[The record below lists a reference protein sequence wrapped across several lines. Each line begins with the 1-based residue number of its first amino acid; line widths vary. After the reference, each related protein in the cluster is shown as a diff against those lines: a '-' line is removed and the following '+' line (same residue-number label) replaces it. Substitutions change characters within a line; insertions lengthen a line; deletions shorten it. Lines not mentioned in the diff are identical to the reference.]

1 MKRIILIFALFVLSL
16 APAWAQDYDF
26 SAVCPS
32 GQTLYYKISGGNA
45 TVTSPDF
52 WGDYTGN
59 LVIPSSVSYGGTTY
73 TVTSIDV
80 MAFGGCY
87 DHLTSVTIPNT
98 VTSIGDLAFSTC
110 LGLTNVTIPNSVTSI
125 GAFAFAHCYN
135 LVNFTIPNSVT
146 TIGDFAFFGVRNII
160 YHGSATGS
168 PWNALGV
175 NGYVEEPF
183 IFSDATKTH
192 LCGCLYSANSAVIPN
207 SVTTI
212 EDWAFFNCS
221 LSSVTIPS
229 SVTSIGEHAFD
240 GCQLL
245 GTIVCK
251 SSTPPFAGGEGTFWS
266 VNSSCPIF
274 VPCGSTSAYLNAP
287 GWDQFTNF
295 IEDINYNISA
305 VSADNAMGS
314 VSVTQQPT
322 CTLPAIIQATP
333 ADNYTFDH
341 WSDGNTDNPRTL
353 TLIQDT
359 VLTAYFLST
368 DFIFEDAAHT
378 RLLRYVGHDSVIT
391 IPSTV
396 TTILERAF
404 QDCTTLTSGT
414 IPSSVTS
421 IGDYVFDG
429 CSNLT
434 SISIPNSITSI
445 SWEAFRG
452 CTSLAD
458 LTIPNS
464 VTTIG
469 GEAFV
474 GCAFTNIVIPN
485 SVTLLYGFAFSQ
497 CENLTDVTLSNSI
510 TTIMENTFTG
520 CRSLRNITIPNSVTT
535 IEHAAFYNC
544 SSLTDITLPNSVE
557 RIGEYAFNYC
567 GSLTNIILPTS
578 LTYIDNAAFAYCE
591 SLNNVTIPNSVTS
604 IGYEAFAYCS
614 SLTSITIP
622 NSVTSIKDGTFDY
635 CSSLTSITIPSSVT
649 TIGYEAFDHC
659 SNLDTIVFESS
670 IPPSISYSGYT
681 EVDPAYVLK
690 GVSANCKVFVPCG
703 SAAAYRAD
711 SQWGRFAHIIESG
724 SHAFSATSVAEAMGQ
739 VTITQQPSCSQS
751 AIFEATPAAD
761 FSFIRWS
768 DGNTDNPRTLT
779 LSQDTALTAYFG
791 LVEYVHDTVFVA
803 LYLRDSVI
811 IHDCAGQL
819 HDTIIVHEAVRD
831 CHEQQL
837 YIIANNDTM
846 GACAGSGVFP
856 LGAEVQI
863 MAIPNRGFRF
873 VSWSDGNTQNPRPIV
888 LDRSISLTAIFEQE

>member
-1 MKRIILIFALFVLSL
+1 MKRIILIFALIVLSL
-16 APAWAQDYDF
+16 ASSWAQDYDF

-229 SVTSIGEHAFD
+229 SVTSIGEHVFD

-245 GTIVCK
+245 GSIVCK
-251 SSTPPFAGGEGTFWS
+251 SSTPPFAGGEGTFAFLS
-266 VNSSCPIF
+266 DYHSCSIS
-274 VPCGSTSAYLNAP
+274 VPCGSTSAYRNAP

-314 VSVTQQPT
+314 VRVTQQPT

-404 QDCTTLTSGT
+404 QDCTTITSVTIPNTVTSIGNYTFSGCSSLTNVVIPNTISVIGQEVFNECTSLTSVSIPNSVTHIGVNAFCFCTSLESVDMPNSVSVIDCSAFHGCSSLSSIVLPDSLTTLGGGAFSGCRSLESIVVPNSITTLYGQTFEFCYSLANVTLPSTLTSIGIGEFVDCFSLSEVT
-414 IPSSVTS
+414 IPNTVTS
-421 IGDYVFDG
+421 IGDY
-429 CSNLT
+429 
-434 SISIPNSITSI
+434 
-445 SWEAFRG
+445 AFEMCR
-452 CTSLAD
+452 TLSKV
-458 LTIPNS
+458 TIGNA

-469 GEAFV
+469 E
-474 GCAFTNIVIPN
+474 
-485 SVTLLYGFAFSQ
+485 SVF
-497 CENLTDVTLSNSI
+497 
-510 TTIMENTFTG
+510 
-520 CRSLRNITIPNSVTT
+520 
-535 IEHAAFYNC
+535 
-544 SSLTDITLPNSVE
+544 
-557 RIGEYAFNYC
+557 EYCDA
-567 GSLTNIILPTS
+567 
-578 LTYIDNAAFAYCE
+578 
-591 SLNNVTIPNSVTS
+591 
-604 IGYEAFAYCS
+604 
-614 SLTSITIP
+614 
-622 NSVTSIKDGTFDY
+622 
-635 CSSLTSITIPSSVT
+635 
-649 TIGYEAFDHC
+649 
-659 SNLDTIVFESS
+659 LDTIVCKTST
-670 IPPSISYSGYT
+670 PPAVGSYT
-681 EVDPAYVLK
+681 FDEFFT
-690 GVSANCKVFVPCG
+690 NCKVFVPCG

-724 SHAFSATSVAEAMGQ
+724 SYAFSATSVAEAMGQ
-739 VTITQQPSCSQS
+739 VTITQQPNCSQP

-768 DGNTDNPRTLT
+768 DGNTDNPRALT

-803 LYLRDSVI
+803 LHLRDSVI

-819 HDTIIVHEAVRD
+819 HDTIYVRDTVRD